1 MQNKEA
7 TMWTWLGRMI
17 LMCIPIVNI
26 VMIIVWYKKRD
37 EDQNRNNWALAN
49 LVAGLIMCALSM
61 ILSSVL
67 GIGTLNLLKSSSND
81 SSSNYSDY
89 ITDSDDDIYTY
100 DADVYDK
107 DDDTYDS
114 SDTYGSYKTLEDV
127 YDAGVL
133 DDEIES
139 LEAEGIDISFNG
151 NEMICTYNIGLT
163 DDEVA
168 EYGETLSESL
178 SESFDSLNLDSELK
192 LVASQLSNTDGLKI
206 TFIFTTDSGNPIY
219 QNTIEYNDIV

>member
-49 LVAGLIMCALSM
+49 LVTGLIMCALSM
-61 ILSSVL
+61 TLSSIL

-89 ITDSDDDIYTY
+89 ITDSDE
-100 DADVYDK
+100 